1 MVVLAI
7 LVGGK
12 SPPTKVERVAQAPV
26 VRVIAV
32 PQVDLAPMALGYG
45 VVQPAR
51 VWTAVAQVAGRV
63 IETHPRLDDGEFVK
77 EGELLVR
84 IDPVD
89 YELALAEAQAQ
100 LAELEVQAINAAASL
115 ALEERSLAL
124 AEDELA
130 RNRSLADKGTASKSA
145 ADQAERT
152 SLTASTAVQNMRNT
166 LALIPTQRHLL
177 EARIDQVR
185 LDIERTAIRAPFD
198 LRLAKV
204 KVELAQYVPV
214 GSSLLEGDSLDR
226 VEVVAQV
233 PMGAMRRLFLGRDLE
248 QAPALGTETMR
259 AELGAIGAR
268 VELEL
273 GDIVAEWEGRLERI
287 SDALDADTRTVG
299 VVVSVDRP
307 YDQVIPGYRP
317 PLAKGMFVKAVLHG
331 RPRAGSLLVP
341 RSAVRNGTVL
351 IADADDRLR
360 RRPVTVLFSQ
370 AGVSVIGDGL
380 AAGDRVLVSDPIP
393 AVEGM
398 ALRPEL
404 DTALAEA
411 LLARAGGKP

>member
-1 MVVLAI
+1 MTPAPTPSQPLWRRLLFIPPLIVGVVVLAI

-233 PMGAMRRLFLGRDLE
+233 PIGRYAQAVPGSRSGAGPR
-248 QAPALGTETMR
+248 
-259 AELGAIGAR
+259 
-268 VELEL
+268 L
-273 GDIVAEWEGRLERI
+273 GDGDHACGAGGHRRPSRAGAWGYRGASGRGA
-287 SDALDADTRTVG
+287 SSASATPWTRTPAPW
-299 VVVSVDRP
+299 VSWSRWTGPTTRSSPATARP
-307 YDQVIPGYRP
+307 
-317 PLAKGMFVKAVLHG
+317 
-331 RPRAGSLLVP
+331 
-341 RSAVRNGTVL
+341 
-351 IADADDRLR
+351 
-360 RRPVTVLFSQ
+360 
-370 AGVSVIGDGL
+370 
-380 AAGDRVLVSDPIP
+380 
-393 AVEGM
+393 
-398 ALRPEL
+398 
-404 DTALAEA
+404 
-411 LLARAGGKP
+411 

>member
-1 MVVLAI
+1 MLAI

-77 EGELLVR
+77 EGELLVG

-177 EARIDQVR
+177 QARIDQVR

-233 PMGAMRRLFLGRDLE
+233 PLGAMRRLFLGRALE